1 MVKDASKNKTQK
13 LIIPKGT
20 IDSTD
25 TTIIEIPVKLHSQ
38 PVVVAK
44 RKTSE
49 KSLFLDGNREAI
61 TFRPHHTLLEPES
74 FTEFNEK
81 IVGHQSTMLE
91 DNRPRGAQVSR
102 TGFSDGFHQRP
113 VFRFDERPFPN
124 DYIPH
129 GLQPTDPADVDEI
142 EKAET
147 QLILEELQKYHQARR
162 RFLEDASAIATKSKL
177 RIPRQSDEAGAYGTS
192 SRSYESPSRDGVG
205 PCGRHQEPPTKINCP
220 HCTESQSSRKVSTV
234 YQKVPCN
241 KKSTNSIN
249 STSSM
254 DCRAC
259 CSLTEKAPGPEQ
271 ERQRPG
277 LLSTQDLC
285 EIATQFREARK
296 KLDKVIAQAS
306 LEADCSSGNT
316 LQPCLKHNRPDNG
329 SESKPHSNVQKQSKP
344 RELDPLLVSRELQT
358 GTRDR
363 PLERRRS
370 NRGEEVRYERE
381 MQTVERRRS
390 KNDDFDEFRCAAGGT
405 STPIPSK
412 RTQQVDAVDSADSLL
427 GDDEPEGKIVTDNL
441 MDDKLPK
448 KSSKSSSA
456 FRDREE
462 EPNVQDRAKKFTPLT
477 ETPTMLAPQEIV
489 KRSSLSSKSRI
500 SSVTAEDD
508 EDEVKDIRQSRVE
521 TKPQEQARSSKS
533 SRFQTSQYADDDN
546 DDAEDIRKSGFE
558 TRVSYRPTPKKSD
571 CATCCRLIGDFPEM
585 NKYRRI
591 LESKDL
597 FLIKAENLRLQ
608 LLQRFKAENNIPLK
622 KDSTQGRIVT
632 VRLPSDGI
640 RESRDKDISKKLAV
654 NIKAKDSTE
663 DLRREKDT
671 TNKSDLNLLKK
682 KKSK

>member
-113 VFRFDERPFPN
+113 VFR
-124 DYIPH
+124 
-129 GLQPTDPADVDEI
+129 DP
-142 EKAET
+142 
-147 QLILEELQKYHQARR
+147 Y
-162 RFLEDASAIATKSKL
+162 
-177 RIPRQSDEAGAYGTS
+177 P
-192 SRSYESPSRDGVG
+192 
-205 PCGRHQEPPTKINCP
+205 EPPTRP
-220 HCTESQSSRKVSTV
+220 YTQ
-234 YQKVPCN
+234 P
-241 KKSTNSIN
+241 
-249 STSSM
+249 
-254 DCRAC
+254 
-259 CSLTEKAPGPEQ
+259 PGDIRQQPFQ
-271 ERQRPG
+271 RQRPG

-296 KLDKVIAQAS
+296 KLDRVIAQAS
-306 LEADCSSGNT
+306 QEADCSSGNT

-508 EDEVKDIRQSRVE
+508 EDEVRDNRQSRVE

-585 NKYRRI
+585 NSVTSIIPSEELKEIRRQFQ
-591 LESKDL
+591 EATKT
-597 FLIKAENLRLQ
+597 LQ
-608 LLQRFKAENNIPLK
+608 QALSA
-622 KDSTQGRIVT
+622 
-632 VRLPSDGI
+632 LPSSGFCQ
-640 RESRDKDISKKLAV
+640 SS
-654 NIKAKDSTE
+654 SGTFPC
-663 DLRREKDT
+663 EK
-671 TNKSDLNLLKK
+671 S
-682 KKSK
+682 S